1 MLKDGHQRISF
12 PNLETS
18 AGQGMPALQGEDVD
32 WPQRMATHCQYM
44 ADTVTR
50 PPSPSCYSTVT
61 QMPGL
66 QIYDLWLRTGHGD
79 PADWL
84 EFLCEGEGVFGDCN
98 EEVSPHH
105 WPGEVIS
112 SHTSVTLGQE
122 RPVT

>member
-1 MLKDGHQRISF
+1 
-12 PNLETS
+12 
-18 AGQGMPALQGEDVD
+18 
-32 WPQRMATHCQYM
+32 
-44 ADTVTR
+44 
-50 PPSPSCYSTVT
+50 
-61 QMPGL
+61 MPGL
-66 QIYDLWLRTGHGD
+66 EIYELWLRTGWAD
-79 PADWL
+79 PEDWL